1 MGENTHIAW
10 AHHTFNPWLGCKEV
24 SPGCANC
31 YAKVKAN
38 HRWPSEKLWDPKL
51 NNRNTMA
58 ESTWKNLGRWNRRA
72 KKAGINARLFVGS
85 MCDIAD
91 PFGPESER
99 AKMFAAPKL
108 YPWLTFMFLTKRVVE
123 FLEYAL
129 KYWPDGIPE
138 NVWFGFTAEDQ
149 KRFDERWDI
158 IQQWLDF
165 IPGPGMWGFSKIFMS
180 LEPALGPIDLS
191 AACNGGDAYKW
202 LDLVIAGGE
211 RGVNARCNDIE
222 WMRSMRDQCEALGID
237 FMFKQW
243 GEYYP
248 VGIPENLTGSKS
260 FERYNGKHM
269 SIAAAKMT
277 YVAADGDTLA
287 FSWKGGNAPVM
298 ERVGLEKLERHG
310 VLDLL
315 DDVRHNGGLV

>member
-1 MGENTHIAW
+1 MGGLGGIMGENTHIAW

-38 HRWPSEKLWDPKL
+38 HRWPAEKLWDPKL
-51 NNRNTMA
+51 NNRHTMA
-58 ESTWKNLGRWNRRA
+58 ESTWKNLGRWNRKA
-72 KKAGINARLFVGS
+72 KKAGVNARVFVGS

-99 AKMFAAPKL
+99 ARMFAAPKL
-108 YPWLTFMFLTKRVVE
+108 YPWLTFMFLTKRVAE
-123 FLEYAL
+123 FLEYAE

-138 NVWFGFTAEDQ
+138 NVWLGFTAEDQ
-149 KRFDERWDI
+149 IRFDERWGE
-158 IQQWLDF
+158 WVASGLGPADF
-165 IPGPGMWGFSKIFMS
+165 GKIFLS
-180 LEPALGPIDLS
+180 YEPAIGPVDVGESFRDGLQVI
-191 AACNGGDAYKW
+191 G
-202 LDLVIAGGE
+202 LVIAGGE

-222 WMRSMRDQCEALGID
+222 WMRAMRDQCEALGID

-269 SIAAAKMT
+269 SIKAARMT
-277 YVAADGDTLA
+277 YIDADSDTLA
-287 FSWKGGNAPVM
+287 FSWRGGDAPVM

-315 DDVRHNGGLV
+315 DGVRHNGGLG